1 MKTSHPIY
9 RFSAG
14 LFLYSLILSPDLWS
28 HEGDNPLAVIDAG
41 VQRSEDAPNVP
52 TDFKFLPGEYVYF
65 RFHVSGFGT
74 KLNEKTEVKTLSMEY
89 EITPQDSNHVALTE
103 PVKGVITGDL
113 SKEDKNW
120 VPIRRT
126 SFLLPSFVAAGDYSI
141 HILVKDLVS
150 KTEAVHD
157 YPFQIG
163 GVQASHADSI
173 EADDFQ
179 FLRNQD
185 DVAAL
190 ELPAYAPG
198 DTVFARFQMVGF
210 KYEAGN
216 GYKLSYGIKVL
227 RPDGKSFLDAPSAA
241 QISSDSFY
249 PAPYV
254 PGDLQITTP
263 KNAARGTYQ
272 LTLTVRDLVGNQS
285 FDLKRTFTIE

>member
-1 MKTSHPIY
+1 
-9 RFSAG
+9 
-14 LFLYSLILSPDLWS
+14 
-28 HEGDNPLAVIDAG
+28 V
-41 VQRSEDAPNVP
+41 
-52 TDFKFLPGEYVYF
+52 
-65 RFHVSGFGT
+65 
-74 KLNEKTEVKTLSMEY
+74 NEKTEVKSLSLEY
-89 EITPQDSNHVALTE
+89 EVTPQDANHVALTA

-120 VPIRRT
+120 IPLRRT
-126 SFLLPSFVAAGDYSI
+126 SFLLPSFVAAGNYSI
-141 HILVKDLVS
+141 HIVVKDMVS
-150 KTEAVHD
+150 KTEAAHE

-163 GVQASHADSI
+163 GVQVSHADSI

-185 DVAAL
+185 DSAAL

-198 DTVFARFQMVGF
+198 DTVFARFEMVGF
-210 KYEAGN
+210 KYEADN
-216 GYKLSYGIKVL
+216 KYKLSYGLKVL
-227 RPDGKSFLDAPSAA
+227 RPDGKSFLDAPNAA
-241 QISSDSFY
+241 QISSESFY

-285 FDLKRTFTIE
+285 FDVKRTFTIE